1 MEDASVLTSLE
12 DGVLTVTLN
21 RPARLNALSAA
32 MIAALG
38 TALDQAE
45 AEGAR
50 ALLITGAGRGFCSGA
65 DLADDA
71 ATGGE
76 VDMGAGLERHL
87 NPLLERMAAL
97 PMPIVTAI
105 NGAAAGAGAGLALA
119 GDLAVMGSS
128 TYLLLAF
135 ARTGL
140 VPDAGLSW
148 LLPRPRRRATRV
160 GADPARRA
168 ASRRARACLGL
179 IHAVVEDAALQS
191 HAHTLAAGLAQ
202 GPTAAFALARRAMRA
217 AMGMSYAAALA
228 AEAQAQRVAGRTQD
242 FAEGVAAFREKRA
255 PRFAGR

>member
-148 LLPRPRRRATRV
+148 LLPRLV
-160 GADPARRA
+160 GAQRALELILLGERLPAERA
-168 ASRRARACLGL
+168 LAWGL